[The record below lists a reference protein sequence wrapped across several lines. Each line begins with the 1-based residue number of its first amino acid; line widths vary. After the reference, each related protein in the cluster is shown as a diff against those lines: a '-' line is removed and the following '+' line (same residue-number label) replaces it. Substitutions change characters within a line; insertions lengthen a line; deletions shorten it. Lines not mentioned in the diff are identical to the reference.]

1 MKTLYTVSL
10 STEGGQPPKA
20 YIPPSCTMA
29 GYGKAMPDS
38 VYRTRSRRDA
48 ERKARHWFY
57 NIKGQHTHN
66 PLGGT
71 DDENGRFIQHS
82 FLTYRVLEGLDC
94 ADGPVSVFP
103 VVASLSTQ
111 DGAVTR
117 TVRIERDAL
126 PWDEFNHLASTG
138 QIDCWE
144 TR

>member
-1 MKTLYTVSL
+1 MKILYTVSL
-10 STEGGQPPKA
+10 STEGGLPSPP
-20 YIPPSCTMA
+20 YIPIASV
-29 GYGKAMPDS
+29 GYGKAVPDS

-48 ERKARHWFY
+48 VRKARYWFH
-57 NIKGQHTHN
+57 NLNRQHTHN

-82 FLTYRVLEGLDC
+82 FPTYRVSGDWFAPEGAAFPLC
-94 ADGPVSVFP
+94 ARFS
-103 VVASLSTQ
+103 AK